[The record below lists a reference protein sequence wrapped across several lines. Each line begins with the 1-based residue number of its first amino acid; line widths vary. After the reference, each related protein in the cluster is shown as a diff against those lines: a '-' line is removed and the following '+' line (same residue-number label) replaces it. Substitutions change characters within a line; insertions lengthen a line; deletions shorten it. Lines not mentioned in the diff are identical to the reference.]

1 MGGDGTT
8 RTNSEKPRARE
19 WRGPAGNVANR
30 FFGSL
35 GARVERRSHAERLL
49 AGGAFCTFERLCDF
63 AGGRLLLRHGLQGAN
78 MLGGLGNSFALLGH
92 ERSPNLRGGP
102 IFRNRMAAWL
112 RWILGSITPP
122 ISPGLPA

>member
-78 MLGGLGNSFALLGH
+78 MLGGPGNSFALLGH
-92 ERSPNLRGGP
+92 EQSPNLKR
-102 IFRNRMAAWL
+102 L
-112 RWILGSITPP
+112 CL
-122 ISPGLPA
+122 